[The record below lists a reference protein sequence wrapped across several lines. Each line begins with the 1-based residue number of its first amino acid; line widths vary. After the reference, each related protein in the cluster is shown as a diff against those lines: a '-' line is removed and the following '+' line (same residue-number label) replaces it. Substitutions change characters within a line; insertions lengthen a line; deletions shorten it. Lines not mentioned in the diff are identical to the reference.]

1 MRGWM
6 ERAGRLMR
14 LAYSR
19 NEGTFVAEEQR
30 HPSLHHDTAAAT
42 PVPARDIGAKRA
54 RTTSKRRTK

>member
-14 LAYSR
+14 LAYNR

-30 HPSLHHDTAAAT
+30 HPSLQHDTAATT
-42 PVPARDIGAKRA
+42 PVAARDAGDKRA
-54 RTTSKRRTK
+54 RTTSKRGTK